1 MDYSQFLLMKEE
13 LSLIAVIVILF
24 IADLFMSPDAHKH
37 DGKPML
43 NTMLPVALLIVH
55 TLITIVP
62 GPAADAFGGMY
73 HNQPIQSIVKSIL
86 SVGTLIVFLMA
97 HEWMRR
103 PDAAIKQGEF
113 YVLTLSTLLGMY
125 FMISAG
131 HFLMFFIGLETASIP
146 MAALV
151 AFDKYRHHS
160 AEAGAKY
167 ILTALFSSG
176 LLLYGLSLIYGT
188 VGTLYFADIPAHLD
202 GSPLQIMAFVFF
214 FSGMGFKISLVP
226 FHLWTADVYEGA
238 PSTVTAYLSVISK
251 GAAAFVLM
259 TILYKVF
266 APMAAQWQE
275 VLYWVIM
282 LGVISGTSLGMTS
295 LVYYVLIYL
304 FANLAVFTVITI
316 VALRA
321 DKFTL
326 EDYNGLYTTNPKLA
340 FLMTLALFSLA
351 GIPPFAGFFSK
362 FFIFAA
368 AFESGFHLLVFIALI
383 NTILSLYYYL
393 KIVKAM
399 YINKSDEPIAAF
411 RSDNYTRAGLAICTL
426 GIVAHSPVYGRRR
439 EKGGT
444 HFIIWFR
451 YCVGVSPVSCLKVRL
466 KCGIES
472 NPHSTAI
479 CETSISPMVSS
490 LQA

>member
-1 MDYSQFLLMKEE
+1 
-13 LSLIAVIVILF
+13 
-24 IADLFMSPDAHKH
+24 MSPDAHKN
-37 DGKPML
+37 DGKPVL
-43 NTMLPVALLIVH
+43 NTMLPVVLLTIH

-62 GPAADAFGGMY
+62 GPMADAFGGMY

-86 SVGTLIVFLMA
+86 SIGTLIVFLMA

-103 PDAAIKQGEF
+103 PDTAIKQGEF
-113 YVLTLSTLLGMY
+113 YILTLSTLLGMY

-188 VGTLYFADIPAHLD
+188 VGTLYFADIPARLTGD
-202 GSPLQIMAFVFF
+202 PLLIMAFVFF

-251 GAAAFVLM
+251 GSAAFVLM
-259 TILYKVF
+259 TILIKVF
-266 APMAAQWQE
+266 APMVEQWQE
-275 VLYWVIM
+275 VLYWVIIASITIANLFALRQQNLKRLMAFSSISQAGYIM
-282 LGVISGTSLGMTS
+282 LGVISGSAQGMTS
-295 LVYYVLIYL
+295 LVYYVLIYM

-321 DKFTL
+321 GKFTL

-368 AFESGFHLLVFIALI
+368 AFEGGFHLLVFIALI
-383 NTILSLYYYL
+383 NTIISLYYYL

-411 RSDNYTRAGLAICTL
+411 RSDNYTRASLAICTL
-426 GIVAHSPVYGRRR
+426 GIVVLSIASVVYQ
-439 EKGGT
+439 
-444 HFIIWFR
+444 
-451 YCVGVSPVSCLKVRL
+451 
-466 KCGIES
+466 
-472 NPHSTAI
+472 
-479 CETSISPMVSS
+479 SIDKFSFG
-490 LQA
+490 L

>member
-1 MDYSQFLLMKEE
+1 MDYSQFLLLKEE
-13 LSLIAVIVILF
+13 LSLILVIVILF
-24 IADLFMSPDAHKH
+24 VADLFMSPDAHKN
-37 DGKPML
+37 DGKPVL
-43 NTMLPVALLIVH
+43 NTMLPVVLLTIH

-62 GPAADAFGGMY
+62 GPVADAFGGMY

-86 SVGTLIVFLMA
+86 SIGTLIVFLMA

-103 PDAAIKQGEF
+103 PDTAIKQGEF
-113 YVLTLSTLLGMY
+113 YILTLSTLLGMY

-176 LLLYGLSLIYGT
+176 LLLYGLCLIYGT
-188 VGTLYFADIPAHLD
+188 VGTLYFADIPARLTGD
-202 GSPLQIMAFVFF
+202 PLQIMAFVFF

-251 GAAAFVLM
+251 GSAAFVLM
-259 TILYKVF
+259 AILIKVF
-266 APMAAQWQE
+266 APMVEQWQE
-275 VLYWVIM
+275 VLYWVIIASITIANLFALRQQNLKRLMAFSSISQAGYIM
-282 LGVISGTSLGMTS
+282 LGVISGSAQGMTS
-295 LVYYVLIYL
+295 LVYYVLIYM

-321 DKFTL
+321 GKFTL

-368 AFESGFHLLVFIALI
+368 AFEGGFHLLVFITLI
-383 NTILSLYYYL
+383 NTIISLYYYL

-411 RSDNYTRAGLAICTL
+411 RSDNYTRASLAICTL
-426 GIVAHSPVYGRRR
+426 GIVVLSIASVVYQ
-439 EKGGT
+439 
-444 HFIIWFR
+444 
-451 YCVGVSPVSCLKVRL
+451 
-466 KCGIES
+466 
-472 NPHSTAI
+472 
-479 CETSISPMVSS
+479 SIDKFSFG
-490 LQA
+490 L

>member
-1 MDYSQFLLMKEE
+1 MDYSQFLLLKEE
-13 LSLIAVIVILF
+13 LSLILVIVILF
-24 IADLFMSPDAHKH
+24 VADLFMSPDAHKN
-37 DGKPML
+37 DGKPVL
-43 NTMLPVALLIVH
+43 NTMLPVVLLTIH

-62 GPAADAFGGMY
+62 GPMADAFGGMY

-86 SVGTLIVFLMA
+86 SIGTLIVFLMA

-103 PDAAIKQGEF
+103 PDTAIKQGEF
-113 YVLTLSTLLGMY
+113 YILTLSPLLGMY

-188 VGTLYFADIPAHLD
+188 VGTLYFADIPARLTGD
-202 GSPLQIMAFVFF
+202 PLQIMAFVFF

-251 GAAAFVLM
+251 GSAAFVLM
-259 TILYKVF
+259 AILIKVF
-266 APMAAQWQE
+266 APMVEQWQE
-275 VLYWVIM
+275 VLYWVIIASITIANLFALRQQNLKRLMAFSSISQAGYIM
-282 LGVISGTSLGMTS
+282 LGVISGSAQGMTS
-295 LVYYVLIYL
+295 LVYYVLIYM

-321 DKFTL
+321 GKFTL

-368 AFESGFHLLVFIALI
+368 AFEGGFHLLVFIALI
-383 NTILSLYYYL
+383 NTIISLYYYL

-411 RSDNYTRAGLAICTL
+411 RSDNYTRASLAICTL
-426 GIVAHSPVYGRRR
+426 GIVVLSIASVVYQ
-439 EKGGT
+439 
-444 HFIIWFR
+444 
-451 YCVGVSPVSCLKVRL
+451 
-466 KCGIES
+466 
-472 NPHSTAI
+472 
-479 CETSISPMVSS
+479 SIDKFSFG
-490 LQA
+490 L

>member
-1 MDYSQFLLMKEE
+1 MDYSQFLLLKEE
-13 LSLIAVIVILF
+13 LSLILVIVILF
-24 IADLFMSPDAHKH
+24 VADLFMSPDAHKN
-37 DGKPML
+37 DGKPVL
-43 NTMLPVALLIVH
+43 NTMLPVVLLTIH

-62 GPAADAFGGMY
+62 GPVADAFGGMY

-86 SVGTLIVFLMA
+86 SIGTLIVFLMA

-103 PDAAIKQGEF
+103 PDTAIKQGEF
-113 YVLTLSTLLGMY
+113 YILTLSILLGMY

-188 VGTLYFADIPAHLD
+188 VGTLYFADIPARLTGD
-202 GSPLQIMAFVFF
+202 PLQIMAFVFF

-251 GAAAFVLM
+251 GSAAFVLM
-259 TILYKVF
+259 AILIKVF
-266 APMAAQWQE
+266 APMVEQWQE
-275 VLYWVIM
+275 VLYWVIIASITIANLFALRQQNLKRLMAFSSISQAGYIM
-282 LGVISGTSLGMTS
+282 LGVISGSAQGMTS
-295 LVYYVLIYL
+295 LVYYVLIYM

-321 DKFTL
+321 GKFTL

-368 AFESGFHLLVFIALI
+368 AFEGGFHLLVFIALI
-383 NTILSLYYYL
+383 NTIISLYYYL

-411 RSDNYTRAGLAICTL
+411 RSDNYTRASLAICTL
-426 GIVAHSPVYGRRR
+426 GIVVLSIASVVYQ
-439 EKGGT
+439 
-444 HFIIWFR
+444 
-451 YCVGVSPVSCLKVRL
+451 
-466 KCGIES
+466 
-472 NPHSTAI
+472 
-479 CETSISPMVSS
+479 SIDKFSFG
-490 LQA
+490 L

>member
-1 MDYSQFLLMKEE
+1 MDYSQFLLLKEE
-13 LSLIAVIVILF
+13 LSLILVIVILF
-24 IADLFMSPDAHKH
+24 VADLFMSPDAHKN
-37 DGKPML
+37 DGKPVL
-43 NTMLPVALLIVH
+43 NTMLPVVLLTIH

-62 GPAADAFGGMY
+62 GPVADAFGGMY

-86 SVGTLIVFLMA
+86 SIGTLIVFLMA

-103 PDAAIKQGEF
+103 PDTAIKQGEF
-113 YVLTLSTLLGMY
+113 YILTLSTLLGMY

-188 VGTLYFADIPAHLD
+188 VGTLYFADIPARLTGD
-202 GSPLQIMAFVFF
+202 PLQIMAFVFF

-251 GAAAFVLM
+251 GSAAFVLM
-259 TILYKVF
+259 AILIKVF
-266 APMAAQWQE
+266 APMVEQWQE
-275 VLYWVIM
+275 VLYWVIIASITMANLCALRQQNLKRLMAFSSISQAGYIM
-282 LGVISGTSLGMTS
+282 LGVISGSAQGMTS
-295 LVYYVLIYL
+295 LVYYVLIYM

-321 DKFTL
+321 GKFTL

-368 AFESGFHLLVFIALI
+368 AFEGGFHLLVFIALI
-383 NTILSLYYYL
+383 NTIISLYYYL

-411 RSDNYTRAGLAICTL
+411 RSDNYTRASLAICTL
-426 GIVAHSPVYGRRR
+426 GIVVLSIASVVYQ
-439 EKGGT
+439 
-444 HFIIWFR
+444 
-451 YCVGVSPVSCLKVRL
+451 
-466 KCGIES
+466 
-472 NPHSTAI
+472 
-479 CETSISPMVSS
+479 SIDKFSFG
-490 LQA
+490 L

>member
-1 MDYSQFLLMKEE
+1 M
-13 LSLIAVIVILF
+13 VIVILF
-24 IADLFMSPDAHKH
+24 VADLFMSPDAHKN
-37 DGKPML
+37 DGKPVL
-43 NTMLPVALLIVH
+43 NTMLPVVLLTIH

-62 GPAADAFGGMY
+62 GPVADAFGGMY

-86 SVGTLIVFLMA
+86 SIGTLIVFLMA

-103 PDAAIKQGEF
+103 PDTAIKQGEF
-113 YVLTLSTLLGMY
+113 YILTLSTLLGMY

-188 VGTLYFADIPAHLD
+188 VGTLYFADIPARLTGD
-202 GSPLQIMAFVFF
+202 PLQIMAFVFF

-251 GAAAFVLM
+251 GSAAFVLM
-259 TILYKVF
+259 AILIKVF
-266 APMAAQWQE
+266 APMVEQWQE
-275 VLYWVIM
+275 VLYWVIIASITIANLFALRQQNLKRLMAFSSISQAGYIM
-282 LGVISGTSLGMTS
+282 LGVISGSAQGMTS
-295 LVYYVLIYL
+295 LVYYVLIYM

-321 DKFTL
+321 GKFTL

-368 AFESGFHLLVFIALI
+368 AFEGGFHLLVFIALI
-383 NTILSLYYYL
+383 NTIISLYYYL

-411 RSDNYTRAGLAICTL
+411 RSDNYTRASLAICTL
-426 GIVAHSPVYGRRR
+426 GIVVLSIASVVYQ
-439 EKGGT
+439 
-444 HFIIWFR
+444 
-451 YCVGVSPVSCLKVRL
+451 
-466 KCGIES
+466 
-472 NPHSTAI
+472 
-479 CETSISPMVSS
+479 SIDKFSFG
-490 LQA
+490 L

>member
-1 MDYSQFLLMKEE
+1 MDYSQFLLLKEE
-13 LSLIAVIVILF
+13 LSLILVIVILF
-24 IADLFMSPDAHKH
+24 VADLFMSPDAHKN
-37 DGKPML
+37 DGKPVL
-43 NTMLPVALLIVH
+43 NTMLPVVLLTIH

-62 GPAADAFGGMY
+62 GPVADAFGGMY

-86 SVGTLIVFLMA
+86 SIGTLIVFLMA

-103 PDAAIKQGEF
+103 PDTAIKQGEF
-113 YVLTLSTLLGMY
+113 YILTLSTLLGMY

-188 VGTLYFADIPAHLD
+188 VGTLYFADIPARLTGD
-202 GSPLQIMAFVFF
+202 PLQIMAFVFF

-251 GAAAFVLM
+251 GSAAFVLM
-259 TILYKVF
+259 AILIKVF
-266 APMAAQWQE
+266 APMVEQWQE
-275 VLYWVIM
+275 VLYWVIIASITIANLFVLRQQNLKRLMAFSSISQAGYIM
-282 LGVISGTSLGMTS
+282 LGVISGSAQGMTS
-295 LVYYVLIYL
+295 LVYYVLIYM
-304 FANLAVFTVITI
+304 FANLTVFTVITI

-321 DKFTL
+321 GKFTL

-368 AFESGFHLLVFIALI
+368 AFEGGFHLLVFIALI
-383 NTILSLYYYL
+383 NTIISLYYYL

-411 RSDNYTRAGLAICTL
+411 RSDNYTRASLAICTL
-426 GIVAHSPVYGRRR
+426 GIVVLSIASVVYQ
-439 EKGGT
+439 
-444 HFIIWFR
+444 
-451 YCVGVSPVSCLKVRL
+451 
-466 KCGIES
+466 
-472 NPHSTAI
+472 
-479 CETSISPMVSS
+479 SIDKFSFG
-490 LQA
+490 L

>member
-43 NTMLPVALLIVH
+43 NTMLPVAVH

-275 VLYWVIM
+275 VLYWVIIASITLANLFALRQENLKRLMAFSSISQAGYIM

-426 GIVAHSPVYGRRR
+426 GIVALSIASVVYQ
-439 EKGGT
+439 
-444 HFIIWFR
+444 
-451 YCVGVSPVSCLKVRL
+451 
-466 KCGIES
+466 
-472 NPHSTAI
+472 
-479 CETSISPMVSS
+479 SIDKFSFGM
-490 LQA
+490 

>member
-1 MDYSQFLLMKEE
+1 MDYSQFLLLKEE
-13 LSLIAVIVILF
+13 LSLILVIVILF
-24 IADLFMSPDAHKH
+24 VADLFMSPDAHKN
-37 DGKPML
+37 DGKPVL
-43 NTMLPVALLIVH
+43 NTMLPIVLLTIH

-62 GPAADAFGGMY
+62 GPVADAFGGMY

-86 SVGTLIVFLMA
+86 SIGTLIVFLMA

-103 PDAAIKQGEF
+103 PDTAIKQGEF
-113 YVLTLSTLLGMY
+113 YILTLSTLLGMY

-188 VGTLYFADIPAHLD
+188 VGTLYFADIPARLTGD
-202 GSPLQIMAFVFF
+202 PLQIMAFVFF

-251 GAAAFVLM
+251 GSAAFVLM
-259 TILYKVF
+259 AILIKVF
-266 APMAAQWQE
+266 APMVEQWQE
-275 VLYWVIM
+275 VLYWVIIASITIANLFALRQQNLKRLMAFSSISQAGYIM
-282 LGVISGTSLGMTS
+282 LGVISGSAQGMTS
-295 LVYYVLIYL
+295 LVYYVLIYM

-321 DKFTL
+321 GKFTL

-368 AFESGFHLLVFIALI
+368 AFEGGFHLLVFITLI
-383 NTILSLYYYL
+383 NTIISLYYYL

-411 RSDNYTRAGLAICTL
+411 RSDNYTRASLAICTL
-426 GIVAHSPVYGRRR
+426 GIVVLSIASVVYQ
-439 EKGGT
+439 
-444 HFIIWFR
+444 
-451 YCVGVSPVSCLKVRL
+451 
-466 KCGIES
+466 
-472 NPHSTAI
+472 
-479 CETSISPMVSS
+479 SIDKFSFG
-490 LQA
+490 L